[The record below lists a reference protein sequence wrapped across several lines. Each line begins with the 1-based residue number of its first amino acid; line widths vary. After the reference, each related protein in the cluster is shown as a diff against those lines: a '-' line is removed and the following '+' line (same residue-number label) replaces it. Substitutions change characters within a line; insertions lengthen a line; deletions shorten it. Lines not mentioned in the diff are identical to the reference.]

1 MPGANTVPGITYE
14 RHNMNPE
21 SNIPV
26 YILIF
31 VASISAW
38 WLGSIVFAL

>member
-14 RHNMNPE
+14 RHTMKKE

-31 VASISAW
+31 VAMISAW
-38 WLGSIVFAL
+38 WLGGIVQAL